1 MTFFCQTPSVLLWF
15 LVPLESQNASAHC
28 ALPLPHEQMLNISVQ
43 YMQKWKVED
52 NKPWYKMYDILKN
65 LLMAKILNEDL
76 LYFKNVLKFVLFY
89 VDVP

>member
-1 MTFFCQTPSVLLWF
+1 
-15 LVPLESQNASAHC
+15 
-28 ALPLPHEQMLNISVQ
+28 
-43 YMQKWKVED
+43 
-52 NKPWYKMYDILKN
+52 MYDILKN